1 MLCRI
6 EPYFMP
12 CRYSR
17 KHVSVMGYGKQ
28 RIFDSDGVPAAA
40 CQQHASSSMPAWGLS
55 GPPRLFE
62 SWARYALK
70 GSPLCAKPRLILK
83 MSVFWVVCP
92 RSLGCRFALAVPSAL
107 VNCLWK
113 WLLDIGLRRVGCFL
127 LFVGYWLI
135 LVSCLSRGGS
145 PSALTSLFFSSCG
158 IACSSSVVLMVAQAL
173 DSTAVTFL
181 DMAIAASECA
191 LCLSVH

>member
-1 MLCRI
+1 
-6 EPYFMP
+6 MP

-83 MSVFWVVCP
+83 MSVFLVVCP

-107 VNCLWK
+107 VNCPWK
-113 WLLDIGLRRVGCFL
+113 WLLDIGLRRVGCF

-173 DSTAVTFL
+173 DSAAVTFL